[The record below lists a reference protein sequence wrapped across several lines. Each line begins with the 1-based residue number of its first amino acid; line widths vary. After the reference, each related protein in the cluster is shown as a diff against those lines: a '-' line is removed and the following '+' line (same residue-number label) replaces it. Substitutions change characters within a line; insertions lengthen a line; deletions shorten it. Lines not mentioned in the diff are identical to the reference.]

1 MDAARRRRCSVSALP
16 PMTVSSLPGYG
27 ARYPPNHGLLGDTP
41 PEMRHCVGGRYFLL
55 ATS

>member
-1 MDAARRRRCSVSALP
+1 MDAARRRRCTVSALP
-16 PMTVSSLPGYG
+16 PMTVSSPPGYG
-27 ARYPPNHGLLGDTP
+27 ARYPPDHGLLGDTP